1 MTDNKND
8 KAKVDLGLLEEDD
21 EFEEFPAEGTYVALL
36 IEYFCNLTSKSLIHI
51 MIDWTAKDEDSEDIS
66 VWEDNWDDDDV
77 EDDFNQQLR
86 YYFTVNPFIVKDL

>member
-8 KAKVDLGLLEEDD
+8 KTKVDLGLLEEDD
-21 EFEEFPAEGTYVALL
+21 EFEEFPAE
-36 IEYFCNLTSKSLIHI
+36 
-51 MIDWTAKDEDSEDIS
+51 DWTAKDEDSDDIS

-86 YYFTVNPFIVKDL
+86 AQLEKQKAINDVPKKN